1 MGSFHIPGEQELSY
15 IHVPRTGLAVKKVIT
30 EWFRPNFD
38 SFYIDPWMT
47 NHPNLR
53 MLRGH
58 IPAGK
63 TFALVRNPWMRVYSL
78 YRKIAR
84 EGYWLDWNMMKPSE
98 LKPFNEWLEDYS
110 DPAWEFKWPRWF
122 DRWTLM
128 SEFIE
133 YKDLDGNYFTV
144 DFLLRSETF
153 EKDFE
158 QIRDYLNCNIPLPDL
173 SMHKETDDYR
183 NHYTDKGA
191 ECVYKVYARDIIKYG
206 YKF

>member
-1 MGSFHIPGEQELSY
+1 MGSFHVPGQKELSY
-15 IHVPRTGLAVKKVIT
+15 IHVPRTGLGVKAVIK

-47 NHPNLR
+47 NHPNLK
-53 MLRGH
+53 MLKER
-58 IPAGK
+58 IPTGK
-63 TFALVRNPWMRVYSL
+63 TFALVRNPWMRVHSL
-78 YRKIAR
+78 YRKIAK
-84 EGYWLDWNMMKPSE
+84 EGYWLDWNMMQPTD
-98 LKPFNEWLEDYS
+98 LKPFNEWLEDYA

-122 DRWTLM
+122 DRWTQM

-158 QIRDYLNCNIPLPDL
+158 QVQDYLNCNIPLPDL

-183 NHYTDKGA
+183 NYYTDKGV
-191 ECVYKVYARDIIKYG
+191 ECVYKVYARDIVKYG

>member
-1 MGSFHIPGEQELSY
+1 MGSFHIPGQKELSY
-15 IHVPRTGLAVKKVIT
+15 IHVPRTGLGVKKIIK
-30 EWFRPNFD
+30 EWFRPNFEN
-38 SFYIDPWMT
+38 FYIDPWMT

-53 MLRGH
+53 MLRER
-58 IPAGK
+58 IPTGK

-84 EGYWLDWNMMKPSE
+84 EGYWLDWNMMQPTD
-98 LKPFNEWLEDYS
+98 LKPFNEWLEDYAN
-110 DPAWEFKWPRWF
+110 PAWEFKWPRWF

-144 DFLLRSETF
+144 DFLLRSETL

-158 QIRDYLNCNIPLPDL
+158 QVRDYLNCNILLPDL
-173 SMHKETDDYR
+173 SMHEETDDYR
-183 NHYTDKGA
+183 KHYTDKGA
-191 ECVYKVYARDIIKYG
+191 EYVYKVYARDIIKYG